1 MTAPTSSF
9 GADSQ
14 QPFLGRTLP
23 NPSSTHGSSHGAH
36 SAYWEDGQDTDH
48 LISSHAS
55 SRPPSCAAH
64 RHNCARNNVLRRHR
78 GTLEA
83 AAALR
88 RSCCKMTQVV
98 PATAAGTASTAPR
111 AASAEHSC
119 GRSTRAYRHDL
130 NRQKLRSDVGSRCGR
145 SLGRRAGRHGPAATS
160 DQCRLH
166 VCALVKVG
174 RVWPRGTVPWLPSAQ
189 NHLKSRPGNPTHRVE
204 QRGSGYELIHDIR
217 VRRDT

>member
-14 QPFLGRTLP
+14 HRQLGRTLP

-48 LISSHAS
+48 LITSRAS
-55 SRPPSCAAH
+55 SRPPSCASH
-64 RHNCARNNVLRRHR
+64 SHNCARNNVLRRHR

-145 SLGRRAGRHGPAATS
+145 SLGHRAGRHGPAAMS
-160 DQCRLH
+160 DQWDCMCAPHWCKSWTSFGLVGTYRGFPRLNPSNP
-166 VCALVKVG
+166 VRAT
-174 RVWPRGTVPWLPSAQ
+174 PRTSWTGWGVAT
-189 NHLKSRPGNPTHRVE
+189 N
-204 QRGSGYELIHDIR
+204 
-217 VRRDT
+217 